1 MWKWLGGCLV
11 VVVVLFVFL
20 FWWSLR
26 TIRNSTEP
34 DGSVAVMIGAPP
46 ERVFASMSSG
56 DSISTW
62 MAQGNTVI
70 ATRRDR
76 LQPGDMIRIRF
87 QGMPRDAMS
96 WQVAEVVPNVKLV
109 LQLSDSTGRALATR
123 RDSLSA
129 HGDSTRVSSRLVSP
143 MLENPASLDTS
154 AAGSDALFDMTSNL
168 VFSMFRMQSKMEL
181 TRLKE
186 RIEGNSR

>member
-1 MWKWLGGCLV
+1 
-11 VVVVLFVFL
+11 
-20 FWWSLR
+20 
-26 TIRNSTEP
+26 
-34 DGSVAVMIGAPP
+34 
-46 ERVFASMSSG
+46 
-56 DSISTW
+56 
-62 MAQGNTVI
+62 
-70 ATRRDR
+70 
-76 LQPGDMIRIRF
+76 
-87 QGMPRDAMS
+87 MS

-123 RDSLSA
+123 RDSISVQ
-129 HGDSTRVSSRLVSP
+129 GDSTRVSSRLTSP
-143 MLENPASLDTS
+143 MLDNPASLDTS

>member
-34 DGSVAVMIGAPP
+34 DGSIAVMIAAPP

-56 DSISTW
+56 DSLSTW

-70 ATRRDR
+70 TTRREL

-123 RDSLSA
+123 RDSISVQ
-129 HGDSTRVSSRLVSP
+129 GDSTRVSSRLTSP
-143 MLENPASLDTS
+143 MLDNPASLDTS

>member
-34 DGSVAVMIGAPP
+34 DGSIAVMIAAPP

-56 DSISTW
+56 DSLSTW

-70 ATRRDR
+70 TPRREL

-123 RDSLSA
+123 RDSISVQ
-129 HGDSTRVSSRLVSP
+129 GDSTRVSSRLTSP
-143 MLENPASLDTS
+143 MLDNPASLDTS

>member
-1 MWKWLGGCLV
+1 M

-34 DGSVAVMIGAPP
+34 DGSIAVMIAAPP

-56 DSISTW
+56 DSLSTW

-70 ATRRDR
+70 TTRREL

-87 QGMPRDAMS
+87 QGMPRDAMT
-96 WQVAEVVPNVKLV
+96 WQVADRKSVV
-109 LQLSDSTGRALATR
+109 
-123 RDSLSA
+123 
-129 HGDSTRVSSRLVSP
+129 
-143 MLENPASLDTS
+143 
-154 AAGSDALFDMTSNL
+154 
-168 VFSMFRMQSKMEL
+168 
-181 TRLKE
+181 
-186 RIEGNSR
+186 

>member
-34 DGSVAVMIGAPP
+34 DGSIAVMIAAPP

-56 DSISTW
+56 DSLSTW

-70 ATRRDR
+70 TTRREL

-87 QGMPRDAMS
+87 QGMPRDAMT

-123 RDSLSA
+123 RDSISVQ
-129 HGDSTRVSSRLVSP
+129 GDSTRVSSRLTSP
-143 MLENPASLDTS
+143 MLDNPASLDTS

>member
-34 DGSVAVMIGAPP
+34 DGSIAVMIAAPP

-56 DSISTW
+56 DSLSTW

-70 ATRRDR
+70 TTRREL

-123 RDSLSA
+123 WDSISVQ
-129 HGDSTRVSSRLVSP
+129 GDSTRVSSRLTSP
-143 MLENPASLDTS
+143 MLDNPASLDTS

-186 RIEGNSR
+186 RIEGNPR